1 MRERLFLS
9 LLVLPLVSGIVSCA
23 TETTTSDG
31 LASARSGRVDE
42 LYFRPNTDISA
53 YRRVLIDP
61 VPVEFANDF
70 VNQKGGPNYLLAQQL
85 DRPYQDPEE
94 IRQDFS
100 ALMHASLTR
109 AFGTANYEI
118 APSSG
123 PGVLRIVAKIND
135 LYINAPDRMSSTTRA
150 SFNRDTGQ
158 ATFSL
163 EAIDST
169 TGVVLARVVHRNIVR
184 QATRFDLASDTSNRL
199 WFATAF
205 ERWASNVATELGNP
219 GRAQVSALR

>member
-1 MRERLFLS
+1 MRERLVLS
-9 LLVLPLVSGIVSCA
+9 LLVLPLVFGVAGCA
-23 TETTTSDG
+23 TETTTADG
-31 LASARSGRVDE
+31 LMSARSGRVDE
-42 LYFRPNTDISA
+42 LYFRPNTDIA
-53 YRRVLIDP
+53 VYRRVLIDP
-61 VPVEFANDF
+61 VPVEFANDYL
-70 VNQKGGPNYLLAQQL
+70 NQKGGPNYLLAQHL

-94 IRQDFS
+94 IQKDFS
-100 ALMHASLTR
+100 ALMQASLTT
-109 AFGTANYEI
+109 AFRKANYEI
-118 APSSG
+118 ASSPG
-123 PGVLRIVAKIND
+123 PGVLRIAAKVQD

-158 ATFSL
+158 ATLSL

-169 TGVVLARVVHRNIVR
+169 TGLVLARVVHRNIVR

-205 ERWASNVATELGNP
+205 ERWASNVTTELGEA

>member
-1 MRERLFLS
+1 MRQRLVLS
-9 LLVLPLVSGIVSCA
+9 LLVLPLVAGVAGCA

-31 LASARSGRVDE
+31 LASVRSGRVDE

-53 YRRVLIDP
+53 YRGVLIDP

-70 VNQKGGPNYLLAQQL
+70 LSQKGGANYLLAQHL

-100 ALMHASLTR
+100 ALMRASLTT
-109 AFGTANYEI
+109 AFSSANYEI
-118 APSSG
+118 ASSSG
-123 PGVLRIVAKIND
+123 PGVLRIAAKIND

-158 ATFSL
+158 ATLSL

-169 TGVVLARVVHRNIVR
+169 TGAVLARVVHRNIVR
-184 QATRFDLASDTSNRL
+184 QVTRFDLASDTSNRL

-205 ERWASNVATELGNP
+205 DRWARNVTTELGNS